1 MGKTK
6 TAFITQGED
15 VKSGEDK
22 YKERQLKK
30 AVKEEKAKK
39 VHISGLKGGQKIVAI
54 ETENLP
60 KEEAT
65 TEAVKQSKE
74 KKEKKRSNNYIAA
87 KNKIDKAK
95 FYPLT
100 DAVKLTKETSY
111 SKFDGSVELH
121 LVVKKKGLSA
131 NVSLPFM
138 SAKAKKIEIADDE
151 TIKKLQKISQE
162 KNGKIDIDVLL
173 ATPDM
178 MPNLIPF
185 AKILGPKGL
194 MPNPKN
200 GTIIKNKKKVVE
212 SLQSGMVEI
221 KSEKSPILHNVIGKT
236 SFSKEQL
243 EENIKSLISEVRKS
257 KPESVKKDLIKSAYL
272 TSTMS
277 PSIKVD
283 LTSLK

>member
-200 GTIIKNKKKVVE
+200 GTIIKNKSDAKNFSVNTT
-212 SLQSGMVEI
+212 SL
-221 KSEKSPILHNVIGKT
+221 KTEKEAPIIHTVIGKV
-236 SFSKEQL
+236 SQKEDELIKNADEIFAGIGKNQIVKAY
-243 EENIKSLISEVRKS
+243 IKS
-257 KPESVKKDLIKSAYL
+257 
-272 TSTMS
+272 TMG
-277 PSIKVD
+277 PSIKIA
-283 LTSLK
+283 L

>member
-95 FYPLT
+95 FYSLNE
-100 DAVKLTKETSY
+100 AIKLVKETSY
-111 SKFDGSVELH
+111 SKFDGSIELH
-121 LVVKKKGLSA
+121 LVVKKTSLSA
-131 NVSLPFM
+131 NVNLPFM
-138 SAKAKKIEIADDE
+138 AAKTKKIEIADDE

-162 KNGKIDIDVLL
+162 KNGKIDFDILL

-200 GTIIKNKKKVVE
+200 GTIIKNKSDAKNFSVNTT
-212 SLQSGMVEI
+212 SL
-221 KSEKSPILHNVIGKT
+221 KTEKEAPIIHTVIGKV
-236 SFSKEQL
+236 SQKEDELIKNADEIFAGIGKNQIVKAY
-243 EENIKSLISEVRKS
+243 IKS
-257 KPESVKKDLIKSAYL
+257 
-272 TSTMS
+272 TMG
-277 PSIKVD
+277 PSIKIA
-283 LTSLK
+283 L